1 MMICMIDKRKKWK
14 KNYNYNIMLQNSC
27 IRMYYLMIMKIQMIL
42 KMMNKYEDEEQEHD
56 ELLLLEQDETLDFE
70 VDLELHT
77 DVLQDKLLEISQH
90 VDDELEHF
98 LLQLQLD
105 DEEELDNEVQEDIFL
120 LQETELDDTEDEDKD
135 EDEEN
140 ELELLFD
147 KDDEQERDEEDDMQ
161 EQLLTIEEDEIL
173 EFLDEEEKRDDEE
186 LKLLEDEVEIE

>member
-1 MMICMIDKRKKWK
+1 
-14 KNYNYNIMLQNSC
+14 
-27 IRMYYLMIMKIQMIL
+27 
-42 KMMNKYEDEEQEHD
+42 MNKYEDEEQEHD

>member
-1 MMICMIDKRKKWK
+1 M
-14 KNYNYNIMLQNSC
+14 
-27 IRMYYLMIMKIQMIL
+27 
-42 KMMNKYEDEEQEHD
+42 
-56 ELLLLEQDETLDFE
+56 LLLEHDETLDFE
-70 VDLELHT
+70 VDSELHT

-105 DEEELDNEVQEDIFL
+105 DEEELDNEVQEDIFS